1 LTLGRYLGDE
11 IRNVFGQSRGAFLSR
26 LERRHAGQ
34 HGGFREGT
42 TNSVERCEKLA
53 ANDDGG
59 PPNCD
64 PQQQHPFLV
73 IEKRHGILLRDR
85 GKGTSIME
93 FAAPRNR
100 DAAAS
105 AGPTKTQFD
114 VS

>member
-1 LTLGRYLGDE
+1 LTLGGYLGDE
-11 IRNVFGQSRGAFLSR
+11 VRNVFGQSRGALLSH

-42 TNSVERCEKLA
+42 THSPERREKLT

-59 PPNCD
+59 SANCD
-64 PQQQHPFLV
+64 PQQQHPSLV

-93 FAAPRNR
+93 FEAPRNR

-105 AGPTKTQFD
+105 VGPTKRQFD